1 VHENHRAR
9 LGRDV
14 SVGRRFNTD
23 RRIDAAR
30 AFGEDL
36 TTDAVSNR

>member
-1 VHENHRAR
+1 VHENHRVR
-9 LGRDV
+9 VGWDV

-23 RRIDAAR
+23 RRRGAAR

-36 TTDAVSNR
+36 TTDAVSNP